1 MGSTQLEYKAA
12 VYYFTIYTHAT
23 GRQEVTS
30 HRSVLDQTCLIKDG
44 RDRHI
49 FSSRYGQLRKIIWQ
63 LAFFHPVASGTVCV
77 GSSLFTMKTRDQLFG
92 QLDLDVARVRARFAL
107 SFQTIDLIHGPEA
120 QQLEVTPHQRIR
132 DRHQLAVHDAGRF
145 LDTYIVT
152 QRLGHLLDAVQP
164 FQQRH
169 GQNALRL
176 LPIRTLQFAPH
187 QQVEFLIGAAKL
199 YVRLERNRVVT
210 LHQRVQEFVDG
221 DRLIAL
227 ITLVEVIALKHPRH
241 GVLRRQTN
249 EVSRA
254 ELVHPRGVERDFGF
268 LGIENLE
275 DLRLVGLGVVEYL
288 LARQWRTSCA
298 LAARITD
305 HAGEVTD
312 QEYDLVAQIL
322 KLTKL
327 INKDG
332 VPQMQIRR
340 RRVEPCLDTQ
350 RLATFDFF
358 DQFGLDQQFICAALD
373 QRQLL
378 LNRLHTSPH
387 IKGHQPYKISA
398 RLQVF
403 AQPPPTN
410 QTLTLERV
418 ASSRFWLYFIQLFH
432 LHHVI
437 HLFHFTFFKVKLPMI
452 DTPPKA
458 PPLYPKTHLLAA
470 SGIAALLSLAL
481 LVFPSSEV
489 EAKRTN
495 LALDLEM
502 PADQNVQP
510 QDAPQAAQATPEAVD
525 SPFAQIDESQD
536 QAQETA
542 QAAVPPA
549 KAPNPNHREIVVAKG
564 DTLSTLFEKV
574 GLPAA
579 TVHEVMASDKQ
590 ARQFSK
596 LQNGQVLQF
605 ELASDGQLKQ
615 IHTKLSDLETIS
627 LTRTATGFGFSRE
640 VSKPNVR
647 NAYAHGV
654 INSSLSSSAQRAGL
668 SHSLTMDMAN
678 IFGYDVDFAQDIRKG
693 DEFDVVYEQ
702 RVVNGKVVGNGNIL
716 SARFTNRGKTY
727 TAVRYTNKQGNTNY
741 YTAEGN
747 SMRKAFIRTPV
758 DFARISSMF
767 SMGRKHPIL
776 NKIRAHKGVDYA
788 APRGTPI
795 KATGDGKVLLAGRR
809 GGYGNTVIIQHGDT
823 YRTLYGHMQGFAK
836 GVKTGGSV
844 KQGQVIGYIGTTGL
858 STGPHLHYEFQV
870 NGVHVDPL
878 GQKLPMADPIAKSE
892 KQRFMQQSQPLMARM
907 DQEKATTLASNKR

>member
-1 MGSTQLEYKAA
+1 
-12 VYYFTIYTHAT
+12 
-23 GRQEVTS
+23 
-30 HRSVLDQTCLIKDG
+30 
-44 RDRHI
+44 
-49 FSSRYGQLRKIIWQ
+49 
-63 LAFFHPVASGTVCV
+63 
-77 GSSLFTMKTRDQLFG
+77 
-92 QLDLDVARVRARFAL
+92 
-107 SFQTIDLIHGPEA
+107 
-120 QQLEVTPHQRIR
+120 
-132 DRHQLAVHDAGRF
+132 
-145 LDTYIVT
+145 
-152 QRLGHLLDAVQP
+152 
-164 FQQRH
+164 
-169 GQNALRL
+169 
-176 LPIRTLQFAPH
+176 
-187 QQVEFLIGAAKL
+187 
-199 YVRLERNRVVT
+199 
-210 LHQRVQEFVDG
+210 
-221 DRLIAL
+221 
-227 ITLVEVIALKHPRH
+227 
-241 GVLRRQTN
+241 
-249 EVSRA
+249 
-254 ELVHPRGVERDFGF
+254 
-268 LGIENLE
+268 
-275 DLRLVGLGVVEYL
+275 
-288 LARQWRTSCA
+288 
-298 LAARITD
+298 
-305 HAGEVTD
+305 
-312 QEYDLVAQIL
+312 
-322 KLTKL
+322 
-327 INKDG
+327 
-332 VPQMQIRR
+332 
-340 RRVEPCLDTQ
+340 
-350 RLATFDFF
+350 
-358 DQFGLDQQFICAALD
+358 
-373 QRQLL
+373 
-378 LNRLHTSPH
+378 
-387 IKGHQPYKISA
+387 
-398 RLQVF
+398 
-403 AQPPPTN
+403 
-410 QTLTLERV
+410 
-418 ASSRFWLYFIQLFH
+418 
-432 LHHVI
+432 
-437 HLFHFTFFKVKLPMI
+437 MI

-502 PADQNVQP
+502 PTDQDVQ
-510 QDAPQAAQATPEAVD
+510 QDAPEAAQATPETAV
-525 SPFAQIDESQD
+525 SPFAQIDEGQE
-536 QAQETA
+536 QTEETA
-542 QAAVPPA
+542 NAQAKSAPA
-549 KAPNPNHREIVVAKG
+549 TDPNHREIIVAKG

-574 GLPAA
+574 GLSA
-579 TVHEVMASDKQ
+579 TTLQEVMASDKQ
-590 ARQFSK
+590 ARQFTR
-596 LQNGQVLQF
+596 LQAGQVLQF
-605 ELASDGQLKQ
+605 ELTPDGQLKQ
-615 IHTKLSDLETIS
+615 MHSKLSDLEAIS
-627 LTRTATGFGFSRE
+627 LAKTADGFSFSRE

-654 INSSLSSSAQRAGL
+654 INSSLSSSAARAGL
-668 SHSLTMDMAN
+668 SHNLTMDMAN

-702 RVVNGKVVGNGNIL
+702 KVVNGKPVGTGNIL